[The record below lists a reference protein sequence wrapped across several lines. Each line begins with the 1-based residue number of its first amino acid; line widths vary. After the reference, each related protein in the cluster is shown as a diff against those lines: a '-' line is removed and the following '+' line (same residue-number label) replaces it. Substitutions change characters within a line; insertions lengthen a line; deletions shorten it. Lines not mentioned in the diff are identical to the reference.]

1 MHLQSTLRGI
11 LLALAISVGLPASA
25 DTVGPFTQ
33 NFNNLVT
40 GTDDL
45 QAVYSTFSFPKF
57 DSSLG
62 TLEQVHLAFDFSGTV
77 VGSATGAGQASSFN
91 GSINHWVFFDFVDIS
106 HNVLIAE
113 PTLRLTAAI
122 SAGGQNGTILFG
134 PEFQSTSLAFSV
146 GSGDSRFEEWQDGP
160 GNISGRLGVSFSNT
174 TLDAFGLRFYRGT
187 DSGTYNGQF
196 SVAYEYMPIPEP
208 SILAFAAMTMLLFAW
223 SRTRRMTFK
232 GSRSTTG
239 S

>member
-1 MHLQSTLRGI
+1 MKTFSTLRGL
-11 LLALAISVGLPASA
+11 LLALAITARSLPVSA
-25 DTVGPFTQ
+25 DTIGPFAL
-33 NFNNLVT
+33 NFNDLVT

-45 QAVYSTFSFPKF
+45 QGVYSTFSFPKF

-106 HNVLIAE
+106 HNVQIAE
-113 PTLRLTAAI
+113 PVLRLTTAI
-122 SAGGQNGTILFG
+122 PAGGQNGTILFG

-146 GSGDSRFEEWQDGP
+146 GSGDPGFEEWQDGP

-187 DSGTYNGQF
+187 DSGTYHGQF
-196 SVAYEYMPIPEP
+196 SVAYEYMPVPEP
-208 SILAFAAMTMLLFAW
+208 NSLVIGAVALSLYAFA
-223 SRTRRMTFK
+223 RR
-232 GSRSTTG
+232 RQRNPV
-239 S
+239 